1 MKSPSNPRSKS
12 HHGGAETR
20 RTAAA
25 KRSLSPNLYLP
36 GIGKTIRWH
45 RKQRTEPTSITFPL
59 TKESTKVN
67 ITCLFTYVYVVYR
80 KLSFACDVKEFD
92 TNSGH
97 KSAGIPGVKLM
108 HPGVESAKRFRIIV
122 EVAGEGG

>member
-1 MKSPSNPRSKS
+1 MPESHRGGTHPTKPTPGSLGAPS
-12 HHGGAETR
+12 AETR

-36 GIGKTIRWH
+36 GIGKTIRCH
-45 RKQRTEPTSITFPL
+45 DKRPNEPASMTFPL

-80 KLSFACDVKEFD
+80 KLSFACDMKEFD

-97 KSAGIPGVKLM
+97 KSA
-108 HPGVESAKRFRIIV
+108 
-122 EVAGEGG
+122 